1 MSENCLGN
9 RLLALMSV
17 LFAAAM
23 AASPASAQA
32 TRTMKI
38 IVPLAAG
45 GGADILARV
54 LAEQINR
61 AQGVTVLVEN

>member
-38 IVPLAAG
+38 IVHWQPVAAPTSWRVSWQSRST
-45 GGADILARV
+45 AR
-54 LAEQINR
+54 R
-61 AQGVTVLVEN
+61 A

>member
-17 LFAAAM
+17 LFAAVM